1 MKLIRDC
8 VIARSQEQNDVRV
21 TGEATSGRQEGL
33 AEKLT
38 WRLDLKHEGVGG
50 SARFWTQLQFS
61 LPVPLLSLHDE
72 LGACHLFLT
81 TGRFRGGKL
90 KVLTEEQQHLSP
102 VPLPHTLLHWLL
114 HS

>member
-38 WRLDLKHEGVGG
+38 WRLDLKHEV
-50 SARFWTQLQFS
+50 
-61 LPVPLLSLHDE
+61 
-72 LGACHLFLT
+72 
-81 TGRFRGGKL
+81 
-90 KVLTEEQQHLSP
+90 
-102 VPLPHTLLHWLL
+102 
-114 HS
+114 